1 MKTCSPCSVDDHCE
15 FCSRNGW
22 SSADNSDNN
31 DEMDDYIEAQLDKK
45 TTKKGGDGGSSGGS
59 APEAVQGQ
67 TDGPAPSLAMKETKL
82 D

>member
-1 MKTCSPCSVDDHCE
+1 
-15 FCSRNGW
+15 
-22 SSADNSDNN
+22 
-31 DEMDDYIEAQLDKK
+31 MDDYIEAQLDKK